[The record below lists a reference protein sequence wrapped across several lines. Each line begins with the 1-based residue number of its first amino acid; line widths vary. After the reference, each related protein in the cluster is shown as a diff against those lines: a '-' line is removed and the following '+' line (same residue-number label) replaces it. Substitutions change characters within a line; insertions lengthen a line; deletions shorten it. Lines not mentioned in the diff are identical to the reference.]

1 MLKLKKETSDTM
13 ERLYGVVK
21 EVYIPLE
28 YNENNNLLDVMDR
41 NNIGF
46 KIDVDGEVE
55 SYEFEQDEFNCQIL
69 KNDFVMITKQT
80 IDGTNFVDIEKL
92 ESDLD
97 E

>member
-1 MLKLKKETSDTM
+1 MLKLKKEMSGIM

-55 SYEFEQDEFNCQIL
+55 SYELEQDEFNCQIL
-69 KNDFVMITKQT
+69 KNDYVMITKQT
-80 IDGTNFVDIEKL
+80 IDGTNFIDIEKV

>member
-1 MLKLKKETSDTM
+1 MSGIM

-55 SYEFEQDEFNCQIL
+55 SYEFEQDEFNCQIF

-80 IDGTNFVDIEKL
+80 IDGTNFVDIEKV

>member
-1 MLKLKKETSDTM
+1 MSDIM
-13 ERLYGVVK
+13 ERLYGVVR

-41 NNIGF
+41 HNIGF
-46 KIDVDGEVE
+46 KIDIDDKVE
-55 SYEFEQDEFNCQIL
+55 SFEFEQDEFNSQIL

-80 IDGTNFVDIEKL
+80 IDGTNFVDIEKV

>member
-1 MLKLKKETSDTM
+1 MSDIM

-28 YNENNNLLDVMDR
+28 YNENNNLLDIMDR
-41 NNIGF
+41 HNIGF
-46 KIDVDGEVE
+46 KIDIDGKVE
-55 SYEFEQDEFNCQIL
+55 SFEFEQDEFNSQIL

-80 IDGTNFVDIEKL
+80 IDGTDFVDIEKV
-92 ESDLD
+92 ESDLN

>member
-1 MLKLKKETSDTM
+1 MSGIM
-13 ERLYGVVK
+13 ERLYGIVK

-55 SYEFEQDEFNCQIL
+55 SYEFEQDEFNCQIF

-80 IDGTNFVDIEKL
+80 IDGTNFVDIEKV